1 MTHLFR
7 FGCQATW
14 AGAPDGFRALA
25 RRAEELGYS
34 SFSIPDHYLGPG
46 PALEA
51 AQHPP
56 QDVAMLPSLVVAAEV
71 TSTIRVGCRVAC
83 VGYHS
88 PVVLAK
94 ELATVDWFSGGR
106 LEAGLG
112 AGWIRSEYEAMGI
125 PFPSAAER
133 IERLAETIQLLRSW
147 SSGAP
152 LAATEGRHVRA
163 SGFAPLPVSAPPIM
177 IGGGSRR
184 VLELA
189 GRDADIVSVNFDN
202 RSGALGPD
210 SIGGADEAGT
220 EEKLRWV
227 RAGAEGRSTPP
238 ELEIGAYFTLVTDA
252 RDAVVPK
259 FAARLGLSPDK
270 LATHPHA
277 LIGSVSEIADE
288 LQRRRD
294 RFGFSYVT
302 VDATLL
308 EPFAPVVARLAGS

>member
-1 MTHLFR
+1 MTHPFR
-7 FGCQATW
+7 FGCQATS
-14 AGAPDGFRALA
+14 AGTPDAFRALA
-25 RRAEELGYS
+25 RRAEDLGYS
-34 SFSIPDHYLGPG
+34 SFSLPDHYLGPG
-46 PALEA
+46 PALES

-56 QDVAMLPSLVVAAEV
+56 QDVALIPALAVAAEA

-83 VGYHS
+83 VGYHE

-112 AGWIRSEYEAMGI
+112 AGWIRSEYEAMGV
-125 PFPSAAER
+125 PFPPAGER
-133 IERLAETIQLLRSW
+133 IERLAETVQLLRAW
-147 SSGAP
+147 SAGSG
-152 LAATEGRHVRA
+152 LSVDGRHVQA
-163 SGFAPLPVSAPPIM
+163 TGFAPLPPAGPPVM
-177 IGGGSRR
+177 IGGGSQR

-189 GRDADIVSVNFDN
+189 GREADIVSVNFDN

-210 SIGGADEAGT
+210 SIAGADDAGT

-227 RAGAEGRSTPP
+227 RAGADGRVTPP
-238 ELEIGAYFTLVTDA
+238 EIEIGAYFVLVTDA
-252 RDAVVPK
+252 RDVVLPK

-277 LIGSVSEIADE
+277 LIGSAGEITDE
-288 LQRRRD
+288 LRRRRD

-302 VDATLL
+302 VDAFVLDA
-308 EPFAPVVARLAGS
+308 FAPVVARLTGT